1 MTKTCRDI
9 EKQIA
14 AVKRIMQVNKIMK
27 ESDDEIFQVPMDCPE
42 ETKDIGRKK
51 A

>member
-1 MTKTCRDI
+1 MMHKTCREI

-14 AVKRIMQVNKIMK
+14 AVKRIIKRNDVMK
-27 ESDDEIFQVPMDCPE
+27 ESGTNDKVSMDYSK
-42 ETKDIGRKK
+42 ETKDVGRKK

>member
-1 MTKTCRDI
+1 MTHKSCREI

-14 AVKRIMQVNKIMK
+14 AVKRIIKRNDVMK
-27 ESDDEIFQVPMDCPE
+27 ESDKNVKVSLDYSE
-42 ETKDIGRKK
+42 ENKDIGRKK

>member
-1 MTKTCRDI
+1 MTHKTCREI

-14 AVKRIMQVNKIMK
+14 AVKRIIKRNDVMK
-27 ESDDEIFQVPMDCPE
+27 ESDDNVHFSMDYSE
-42 ETKDIGRKK
+42 ETKDIGRRK

>member
-1 MTKTCRDI
+1 MTHKSCREI

-14 AVKRIMQVNKIMK
+14 AVKRSIKRNDVMK
-27 ESDDEIFQVPMDCPE
+27 ESDKNVKVSLDYSE
-42 ETKDIGRKK
+42 ENKDIGRKK